1 MYRVAIVPLSLGG
14 ADLRLAHKAE
24 REAARA
30 WNIVVT
36 WGKAELAAGR
46 WPNAYD
52 LKRRLLALP
61 AGERPELHTHSLQ
74 EICFDYEAAC
84 KTTKAN
90 KDAGRRARY
99 PHQPKAFRPVS
110 FSRNF
115 AWSVKHAATGDRL
128 KLSFGKSRAY
138 VALPEVGGGPQTWG
152 EVLLC
157 WNGKGF
163 ELHVAYQVPEPVA
176 HGAGPRPLAGAIDP
190 GIIHAMACVVER
202 ADGGV
207 DTLVI
212 SGRQAR
218 SVKRLRNKAVGELAR
233 LQARCHRGSRRWR
246 KLQRAK
252 ARATG
257 KARRRLRDIDHKT
270 SRLAA
275 DFFNDHGAQRIY
287 LGDVSGIERKT
298 KRERRARRH
307 QRQQLSQWGRGR
319 QERYLGEKARATIV
333 KTSEA
338 HTSQTCPSCG
348 TRRKVAGRTY
358 RCRECGF
365 TWHRDGVG
373 ALNILDRG
381 KFGVLA
387 PASHQAQGCGGLLD
401 RLTPVTYRQPSFDRL
416 SVTLNKLNG
425 RRAGRGDGV
434 AALNRA
440 SARRAVM
447 SGALGHKA
455 RRHPAQPAA
464 EGASVPALAEV
475 A

>member
-30 WNIVVT
+30 WNTVVT

-99 PHQPKAFRPVS
+99 PHRPKAFRPAS

-176 HGAGPRPLAGAIDP
+176 PGAGPLPLAGAIDQASSTPWPVWPSGPTVAWAPWSSP
-190 GIIHAMACVVER
+190 GAR
-202 ADGGV
+202 P
-207 DTLVI
+207 
-212 SGRQAR
+212 GRSSASATR
-218 SVKRLRNKAVGELAR
+218 PLASWP
-233 LQARCHRGSRRWR
+233 GSRP
-246 KLQRAK
+246 A
-252 ARATG
+252 ATG
-257 KARRRLRDIDHKT
+257 DP
-270 SRLAA
+270 
-275 DFFNDHGAQRIY
+275 GAGASCNGPRPAP
-287 LGDVSGIERKT
+287 
-298 KRERRARRH
+298 RARP
-307 QRQQLSQWGRGR
+307 GG
-319 QERYLGEKARATIV
+319 ACAT
-333 KTSEA
+333 
-338 HTSQTCPSCG
+338 
-348 TRRKVAGRTY
+348 
-358 RCRECGF
+358 
-365 TWHRDGVG
+365 
-373 ALNILDRG
+373 
-381 KFGVLA
+381 
-387 PASHQAQGCGGLLD
+387 
-401 RLTPVTYRQPSFDRL
+401 
-416 SVTLNKLNG
+416 
-425 RRAGRGDGV
+425 
-434 AALNRA
+434 
-440 SARRAVM
+440 
-447 SGALGHKA
+447 
-455 RRHPAQPAA
+455 
-464 EGASVPALAEV
+464 
-475 A
+475 